1 MFLFFRRAVND
12 SREVTSRSTCLDAV
26 TQRPSGRL
34 TRTAARAAAPR
45 EASASPPSPN
55 PAAAARG
62 AATCARR
69 PAAAAA
75 RGAHGGASSLAG
87 SSSLAFAELAYDPF
101 AAELVALICELVEAR
116 GGRASLVELGSA
128 LREAAPR
135 RGLRAEAEGKI
146 KTLSKWVKSQG
157 GWDVFVRRH
166 AADRLE
172 LRDGEMSLVERG
184 ADADDERRGG
194 AGGARPPA
202 PTRAEVNAMDFLAA
216 RLEDGS

>member
-1 MFLFFRRAVND
+1 MP
-12 SREVTSRSTCLDAV
+12 SRKAAKRPLHAHHGAGRGASRGVSKSAV
-26 TQRPSGRL
+26 TKSGRGRGRGAAPGRAL
-34 TRTAARAAAPR
+34 AAATAAVT
-45 EASASPPSPN
+45 
-55 PAAAARG
+55 AAARG
-62 AATCARR
+62 
-69 PAAAAA
+69 
-75 RGAHGGASSLAG
+75 HGGASSLAG

-184 ADADDERRGG
+184 ADADDSAVE
-194 AGGARPPA
+194 APARPPA

-216 RLEDGS
+216 RLEEGS

>member
-1 MFLFFRRAVND
+1 MPGRALAAA
-12 SREVTSRSTCLDAV
+12 TAAV
-26 TQRPSGRL
+26 T
-34 TRTAARAAAPR
+34 
-45 EASASPPSPN
+45 
-55 PAAAARG
+55 AAARG
-62 AATCARR
+62 
-69 PAAAAA
+69 
-75 RGAHGGASSLAG
+75 HGGASSQAG

-172 LRDGEMSLVERG
+172 LRDGEMSLAQRG
-184 ADADDERRGG
+184 ADAADSVVE
-194 AGGARPPA
+194 APARAPA

>member
-1 MFLFFRRAVND
+1 MKRRED
-12 SREVTSRSTCLDAV
+12 SLRHVDTAMPSRTSHKAAKRPPHAHHGAGRGASRGVSKSAV
-26 TQRPSGRL
+26 TKSGRGRGRGAAPGRAL
-34 TRTAARAAAPR
+34 AAATAAVT
-45 EASASPPSPN
+45 
-55 PAAAARG
+55 AAARG
-62 AATCARR
+62 
-69 PAAAAA
+69 
-75 RGAHGGASSLAG
+75 HGGASSLAG

-166 AADRLE
+166 AKDRLE
-172 LRDGEMSLVERG
+172 LRDGEMSLLQRG
-184 ADADDERRGG
+184 ADADDSVVE
-194 AGGARPPA
+194 APARAPA

>member
-1 MFLFFRRAVND
+1 MP
-12 SREVTSRSTCLDAV
+12 SRKAAKRPPHAHHAGRGASRGVSKSAV
-26 TQRPSGRL
+26 TKSGRGRGRGAAPGRAL
-34 TRTAARAAAPR
+34 AAATAAVT
-45 EASASPPSPN
+45 
-55 PAAAARG
+55 AAARQ
-62 AATCARR
+62 
-69 PAAAAA
+69 
-75 RGAHGGASSLAG
+75 HGDASSLAG

-172 LRDGEMSLVERG
+172 LRDGEMSLLQRG
-184 ADADDERRGG
+184 ADDG
-194 AGGARPPA
+194 AVEAPAPMPRPPA

-216 RLEDGS
+216 RLEEGS

>member
-1 MFLFFRRAVND
+1 MKRRED
-12 SREVTSRSTCLDAV
+12 SLRHVDTAMPSRTSHKAAKRPPHAHHGAGRGASRGVSKSAV
-26 TQRPSGRL
+26 TKSGRGRGRGAAPGRAL
-34 TRTAARAAAPR
+34 AAATAAVT
-45 EASASPPSPN
+45 
-55 PAAAARG
+55 AAARG
-62 AATCARR
+62 Q
-69 PAAAAA
+69 
-75 RGAHGGASSLAG
+75 GSASSLAG

-166 AADRLE
+166 AKDRLE
-172 LRDGEMSLVERG
+172 LRDGEMSLAQRG
-184 ADADDERRGG
+184 ADAADSSAVE
-194 AGGARPPA
+194 APARAPA